1 MLQEENESMLEKV
14 QYFLL
19 GFSQQSKFIFL
30 FHLAIVNYILEFD
43 IQLRLEEE
51 RYKEAEARVKE
62 LEKQVIAFFFF
73 FHAVRGVLP
82 NLQNISFMGAV
93 TWLRDSLLL
102 YIP

>member
-73 FHAVRGVLP
+73 FMLSEVYFPICR
-82 NLQNISFMGAV
+82 
-93 TWLRDSLLL
+93 TSLLWVL
-102 YIP
+102 LHG

>member
-73 FHAVRGVLP
+73 FFSCCIA
-82 NLQNISFMGAV
+82 
-93 TWLRDSLLL
+93 
-102 YIP
+102 